1 LPSAI
6 GDGIGDKMTQELQG
20 RAAQIAGIRERA
32 EAEMRRIGIDAAF
45 IDLLVE
51 TFYQRIQTHPRL
63 GPVFD
68 ARLSGHWPEHME
80 KMKRFWSSIALKNG
94 AYGGKPVQAHLGVA
108 GLAPELFP
116 EWLALF
122 AATLD
127 EIAPTNE
134 ARDWFMATAER
145 IAKSLTLS
153 LFYNPA
159 LDDPSRKPA

>member
-1 LPSAI
+1 M
-6 GDGIGDKMTQELQG
+6 DNELQA
-20 RAAQIAGIRERA
+20 RAAHVAGIREKA
-32 EAEMRRIGIDAAF
+32 VAEMARIGVDEVF

-51 TFYQRIQTHPRL
+51 TFYGRIQAHPRL

-68 ARLSGHWPEHME
+68 GRLAGRWPDHME

-94 AYGGKPVQAHLGVA
+94 AYDGKPVQAHLGVE
-108 GLAPELFP
+108 GMAPDLFP

-122 AATLD
+122 SATLAD
-127 EIAPTNE
+127 IAPSQE
-134 ARDWFMATAER
+134 AKAWFEATSER

-159 LDDPSRKPA
+159 LDDPAKKTV